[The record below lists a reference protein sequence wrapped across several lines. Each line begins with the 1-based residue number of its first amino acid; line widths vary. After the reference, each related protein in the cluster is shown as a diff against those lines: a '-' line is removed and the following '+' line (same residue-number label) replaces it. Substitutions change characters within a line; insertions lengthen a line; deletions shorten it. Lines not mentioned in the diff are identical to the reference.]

1 METIQKR
8 LIALREVMRQEH
20 LGAFIVQSTDP
31 HNGEYVPEH
40 WKCREWLSGFNG
52 SAGTVVVTADRAALW
67 TDSRYFI
74 AAAEQLHGTGI
85 ELMKEC
91 VAGTPTISQWIGAQL
106 ADINSKEV
114 GIDGMVASLATVEEL
129 KKELRKAGGLTLR
142 TNLDPFAEV
151 WKDRPPL
158 PVDKVSVYPICY
170 AGEPV
175 KDKLQRTR
183 HALRTLHADG
193 MLVTALDEIA
203 WLLNLRGTDVRCNP
217 VFVSFL
223 LISSVGATLFIDR
236 DKLTAE
242 VVAHLQECGVS
253 TAPYQDVA
261 KGLAA
266 YFEYSIL
273 IDPASSNYT
282 LARAV
287 KCHEIVYAPSPVA
300 LLKAVK
306 NKIEIA
312 GFRSAMLK
320 DGIAMVKFLR
330 WLMPAVSTNKETELS
345 VSRRLRAFR
354 AQQPLFRGDSF
365 DTISAYQA
373 HGAIVHYEPTEAT
386 DAPLKPEGLLLIDSG
401 AQYLDGTTD
410 ITRTIPLGPLTEEQR
425 HVYTLVLKGNIRL
438 AMAKFPDG
446 ASGTQIDVLAREA
459 MWREGMNYLHGTG
472 HGVGAYLNV
481 HEGPQQ
487 IRMEWKPAPLRAGMT
502 VTDEPGLYLPQ
513 RFGVRIENTMLVTD
527 YRETDFGRFL
537 QLEPLTLCPIDT
549 TAVDRSM
556 LLPEE
561 TEWLNAYHKI
571 VYDRLSPHLSAE
583 ENEWLRRATA
593 PL

>member
-1 METIQKR
+1 MTIVQKR
-8 LIALREVMRQEH
+8 LAALREVMQQEH
-20 LGAFIVQSTDP
+20 LGAFIVPSTDP
-31 HNGEYVPEH
+31 HGSEYVPEH

-52 SAGTVVVTADRAALW
+52 STGTLVVTAGSAAMW

-74 AAAEQLHGTGI
+74 AASEQLTDTGI
-85 ELMKEC
+85 ELMKER
-91 VAGTPTISQWIGAQL
+91 VAGIPVISQWIGEQL
-106 ADINSKEV
+106 ADTNSKEV

-129 KKELRKAGGLTLR
+129 KKGLQKAGGLTLR
-142 TNLDPFAEV
+142 TNLDPFVTV

-170 AGEPV
+170 AGESAQV
-175 KDKLQRTR
+175 KLQRTR
-183 HALRTLHADG
+183 HALRALHADG

-203 WLLNLRGTDVRCNP
+203 WLLNLRGTDVRYNP

-223 LISSVGATLFIDR
+223 LISSTSATLFIDR

-242 VVAHLQECGVS
+242 VAAYLQECNVDI
-253 TAPYQDVA
+253 APYQDVA
-261 KGLAA
+261 KGLSD

-273 IDPASSNYT
+273 IDPHSANYT

-287 KCHEIVYAPSPVA
+287 KCQEIVYAPSPVA

-306 NKIEIA
+306 NETEIA
-312 GFRSAMLK
+312 GFRNAMIK

-330 WLMPAVSTNKETELS
+330 WLIPAVSTNKETELS

-354 AQQPLFRGDSF
+354 VQQPLFRGDSF

-386 DAPLKPEGLLLIDSG
+386 DALLKPEGLLLIDSG

-410 ITRTIPLGPLTEEQR
+410 ITRTIPLGPLTVEQR
-425 HVYTLVLKGNIRL
+425 HVYTLVLKGHIRL

-446 ASGTQIDVLAREA
+446 ASGTQLDVLARGA
-459 MWREGMNYLHGTG
+459 MWHEGMNYLHGTG
-472 HGVGAYLNV
+472 HGVGVYLNV
-481 HEGPQQ
+481 HEGPHQ
-487 IRMEWKPAPLRAGMT
+487 IRMEWNSTPLQAGMT

-513 RFGVRIENTMLVTD
+513 CFGVRIENTLLIMN

-537 QLEPLTLCPIDT
+537 QFEPLTLCPIDT
-549 TAVDRSM
+549 TAIDRSM

-561 TEWLNAYHKI
+561 IEWLNSYHEM
-571 VYDRLSPHLSAE
+571 VYDRLSSYLSAE
-583 ENEWLRRATA
+583 ENVWLRRATA
-593 PL
+593 TI